1 MSKISRRRG
10 TLREA
15 NPAYQEKRRELV
27 RLASTVFKEKGYD
40 ATTLNDI
47 AERFGTDRAQLYY
60 YVSGKEELFQE
71 AVAGVMDGNLA
82 DALEIRQMDIDPAAK
97 LHLLAK
103 GLMRSYQENYPQ
115 MYVYLQEFY
124 HKVADNPSEWSQG
137 IARQTGRY
145 QKIVTEVVIAAVREG
160 RFRGDITPPL
170 AVNALFG
177 MLNWTSVWFQPGRHH
192 SADEVAEAFA
202 SIFCSGMAAP
212 NSSSS

>member
-15 NPAYQEKRRELV
+15 NPAYQAKRLELV
-27 RLASTVFKEKGYD
+27 RLASAVFKEKGYE

-71 AVAGVMDGNLA
+71 AIAGVMDGNLA
-82 DALEIRQMDIDPAAK
+82 DALRVREMDIDPAAK

-103 GLMRSYQENYPQ
+103 GLMGSYQENYPQ

-124 HKVADNPSEWSQG
+124 HKVADDPSEWAQQ
-137 IARQTGRY
+137 ITKQTRRY
-145 QKIVTEVVIAAVREG
+145 QTIVTEVVAAAVHDG
-160 RFRGDITPPL
+160 RFRNDIAPAL
-170 AVNALFG
+170 AANALFG

-202 SIFCSGMAAP
+202 SIFCKGMTATGP
-212 NSSSS
+212 SSS